1 MSEPGA
7 AAGAPSKIELHGVSK
22 VFAGGTPN
30 EVVAI
35 DRIDLGVRDG
45 EIYCLL
51 GPSGC
56 GKTTILNMVAGFESA
71 STGEVLVDQQSV
83 AHPGPD
89 RAVVFQEATLFP
101 WLTVLGNIS
110 FGLKLAA
117 IGGRETKERA
127 MRYVESMGLAGFEHR
142 YPYELSGGMQQRV
155 ALARAWV
162 NNPKVLLLDEP
173 FGALDAQTKIVMQ
186 ELLLDLW
193 EEYHT
198 TILYITHDVEEAIFL
213 GDRIGVMSKRPSKLR
228 DELVVDV
235 PRPRTIDLTTE
246 DTFVGLKRQILGLI
260 RDDMAL
266 R

>member
-1 MSEPGA
+1 MAAGPP
-7 AAGAPSKIELHGVSK
+7 AAGAKMALRGVSK
-22 VFAGGTPN
+22 VFAAGSAH

-35 DRIDLGVRDG
+35 ERIDLEVRDG

-56 GKTTILNMVAGFESA
+56 GKTTVLNMVAGFEAASA
-71 STGEVLVDQQSV
+71 GEVLVDGATV
-83 AHPGPD
+83 AAPGPD

-101 WLTVLGNIS
+101 WLTVLGNIA
-110 FGLKLAA
+110 FGLRLAA
-117 IGGRETKERA
+117 VDGAAARERA
-127 MRYVESMGLAGFEHR
+127 MRYVESMGLKGFEHR

-155 ALARAWV
+155 SLARAWV
-162 NNPKVLLLDEP
+162 NNPAVLLLDEP

-186 ELLLDLW
+186 ELLLELW
-193 EEYHT
+193 ERFHT

-213 GDRIGVMSKRPSKLR
+213 GDRIGVMTKRPSRLR

-246 DTFVGLKRQILGLI
+246 DRFVALKRRILNLI
-260 RDDMAL
+260 RDDAAL

>member
-1 MSEPGA
+1 MA
-7 AAGAPSKIELHGVSK
+7 TGAPDGGAKMALRGVSK
-22 VFAGGTPN
+22 VFAAGSAQ
-30 EVVAI
+30 EVAAI
-35 DRIDLGVRDG
+35 ERIDLEVRDG

-56 GKTTILNMVAGFESA
+56 GKTTVLNMVAGFEAASA
-71 STGEVLVDQQSV
+71 GEVLVDGATV
-83 AHPGPD
+83 AAPGPD

-101 WLTVLGNIS
+101 WLTVLGNIA
-110 FGLKLAA
+110 FGLRLAA
-117 IGGRETKERA
+117 VGAAAARERA

-155 ALARAWV
+155 SLARAWV
-162 NNPKVLLLDEP
+162 NNPAVLLLDEP

-186 ELLLDLW
+186 ELLLELW
-193 EEYHT
+193 ERFHT

-213 GDRIGVMSKRPSKLR
+213 GDRIGVMTRRPSTLR

-246 DTFVGLKRQILGLI
+246 DRFVALKRRILNLI
-260 RDDMAL
+260 RDDAAL